1 MAVPQRMGEAP
12 PTTAAQA
19 AKKKSVN
26 MTKVTK
32 AEEAIFTLQPG
43 KDAIVR
49 LAAALH
55 PFRGVLHFVE
65 DGLSWRS
72 TNKAMTLQALY
83 CLAVVHPE
91 YLVPVALCVLGTCTL
106 TNKREPEESDDD
118 DAPKDAPGD
127 ARASLRSRAK
137 KFDARALQLV
147 LESFA
152 TWLERVVAV
161 TTWEDP
167 VVTGAFVAS
176 CVALAALCCYV
187 RFQTVLLCLGMWAM
201 RPPGWRV
208 VPGPATNL
216 LERMPDKS
224 EEYGRLMQG
233 GGGGKAA
240 AGA

>member
-1 MAVPQRMGEAP
+1 MGEAP

-26 MTKVTK
+26 LSTKVTK

-72 TNKAMTLQALY
+72 ANKAMTLQALY

-106 TNKREPEESDDD
+106 TNKRELEESDDHG
-118 DAPKDAPGD
+118 APKDASDD

-137 KFDARALQLV
+137 KFDARALQHV
-147 LESFA
+147 LRIFRHLARARGRHHNLGRSRRHRS
-152 TWLERVVAV
+152 LRRVVRRPRRV
-161 TTWEDP
+161 
-167 VVTGAFVAS
+167 
-176 CVALAALCCYV
+176 
-187 RFQTVLLCLGMWAM
+187 VLLRALPDGV
-201 RPPGWRV
+201 V
-208 VPGPATNL
+208 VPWDVGDAPAEMARRTGPGDQPP
-216 LERMPDKS
+216 RPH
-224 EEYGRLMQG
+224 
-233 GGGGKAA
+233 
-240 AGA
+240 AG

>member
-72 TNKAMTLQALY
+72 ANKAMTLQALY

-106 TNKREPEESDDD
+106 TNKRELEESDDH
-118 DAPKDAPGD
+118 DAPRDAPDD

-137 KFDARALQLV
+137 KFDARALQHV

-152 TWLERVVAV
+152 TWLERVVAI

-167 VVTGAFVAS
+167 AAHRSLRRVVRRP
-176 CVALAALCCYV
+176 AALCCYALPDGV
-187 RFQTVLLCLGMWAM
+187 
-201 RPPGWRV
+201 V
-208 VPGPATNL
+208 VPWDVGDAPAEMARRTGPGDQPPRAH
-216 LERMPDKS
+216 
-224 EEYGRLMQG
+224 
-233 GGGGKAA
+233 
-240 AGA
+240 AG

>member
-72 TNKAMTLQALY
+72 ANKAMTLQALY

-106 TNKREPEESDDD
+106 TNKRELEESDDHG
-118 DAPKDAPGD
+118 APKDGLRRRPRLPPVPREEVRRARAPTRPQIFRHLARARGRHHNLGRSRRHRSLRRVVRRPRRVVLLRALPDGVVVPWDVGDAPAEMARRTGPGD
-127 ARASLRSRAK
+127 QPPRAH
-137 KFDARALQLV
+137 
-147 LESFA
+147 
-152 TWLERVVAV
+152 
-161 TTWEDP
+161 
-167 VVTGAFVAS
+167 
-176 CVALAALCCYV
+176 
-187 RFQTVLLCLGMWAM
+187 
-201 RPPGWRV
+201 
-208 VPGPATNL
+208 
-216 LERMPDKS
+216 
-224 EEYGRLMQG
+224 
-233 GGGGKAA
+233 
-240 AGA
+240 AG